1 MFFSPDF
8 KSEPQIINA
17 ARFGSRQEV
26 ISSLILP
33 LSKFKGSHYTTGVGR
48 WRGAPASPP
57 DTLGGSTRGVHVF
70 KIWTFYSF
78 MSLLCTSGYPWVTDA
93 F

>member
-17 ARFGSRQEV
+17 ACFGSRQEV

-57 DTLGGSTRGVHVF
+57 DTLRGSTQGSQGVENLDILFVHELALHQ
-70 KIWTFYSF
+70 W
-78 MSLLCTSGYPWVTDA
+78 LPLGY
-93 F
+93 